1 MGKASRAKEN
11 KKPQLVIKP
20 EKSRFGLWVTLVTI
34 IVFGIIAAIVVTTSI
49 TANNKNSVDQATETP
64 AGVQYDGLAVTA
76 DGLADTPPQPVK
88 TTFEATPPVEGINN
102 LSLYIDYSCNHCF
115 DFENANF
122 ETIENMLDTG
132 TIDQLTIH
140 PLGFLGAYSVAGAN
154 ALYCAAEYAPET
166 VLDVHKTLM
175 SAMETQPLKGKLITL
190 LKDNGA
196 NLTEEYETCI
206 RGGKYD
212 QLVSAASE
220 RAVEGPIPTATGTQ
234 NIAGTP
240 TILMN
245 GQKYQQN
252 PSDNATF
259 TQFVLTIAEG
269 GTLPGQTIGTDPV
282 EETELTENQT
292 PVEETET
299 E

>member
-1 MGKASRAKEN
+1 MGKASRAKQT
-11 KKPQLVIKP
+11 KQPQLVIKP
-20 EKSRFGLWVTLVTI
+20 EKSRFGLWVNPSFNYRFWYYSCHSSSNI
-34 IVFGIIAAIVVTTSI
+34 YP
-49 TANNKNSVDQATETP
+49 ANNQNNVAQATETP
-64 AGVQYDGLAVTA
+64 TGIQYDGVVVTA
-76 DGLADTPPQPVK
+76 NGLADIPAQPVK
-88 TTFEATPPVEGINN
+88 TTFEASAPPEGVNN
-102 LSLYIDYSCNHCF
+102 LSLYIDYSCSHCY

-122 ETIENMLDTG
+122 ETVENMLETG

-166 VLDVHKTLM
+166 VLNVHKTLM
-175 SAMETQPLKGKLITL
+175 SAMPEQPLKGKLTSL
-190 LKDNGA
+190 LEDNGA

-220 RAVEGPIPTATGTQ
+220 RAVDGPIPASTGTQ

-245 GQKYQQN
+245 GQKYSQN
-252 PSDNATF
+252 PSDNEVF
-259 TQFVLTIAEG
+259 TQFVLTIATG
-269 GTLPGQTIGTDPV
+269 GTLPDQTIGTDPTD
-282 EETELTENQT
+282 ETDLTENQT
-292 PVEETET
+292 PVDETE
-299 E
+299 